1 MAFLKALH
9 SKLALLE
16 MAKDRAGLLP
26 CLRMWLTEEA
36 KSGQTDLT
44 GFTVLGSCLIQ
55 GKKKKGSLC

>member
-1 MAFLKALH
+1 
-9 SKLALLE
+9 
-16 MAKDRAGLLP
+16 MAKNHAGLLP

-55 GKKKKGSLC
+55 GEKKKALYAENYGHLRDTGTFLL

>member
-1 MAFLKALH
+1 
-9 SKLALLE
+9 

-55 GKKKKGSLC
+55 EKKKGSLC